1 MRMGTVVLAI
11 RVLLA
16 AVFATAGVGKLLDRT
31 GSRRAL
37 EDFGAGPRLAAVG
50 AVALP
55 IAELGTAVAL
65 LLPDSA
71 LWGAAAALVLLGIFI
86 VGIARALA
94 RGQAPD
100 CHCFGQIHSA
110 PAGRGT
116 LLRNVALALSA
127 LVVLLEG
134 PGPSIT
140 AWIDART
147 AAELVAVALG
157 LVALIAT
164 SAAVTLW
171 FRHRK
176 ALEYLEKA
184 EKELSAIPAGLL
196 VGLPAPE
203 FALPSLDGEMVS
215 LEELCGRGRP
225 VALMFATPDCG
236 GCQQLLPDIGRW
248 QSALRDRLTVAVVS
262 AGEPE
267 RNREAFQKHG
277 IRDVVLQQDGEV
289 MGDYRVVAT
298 PSAVLID
305 PDGKIASAMAAGQ
318 VTIES
323 LVRLA
328 LSRRRTSLALGSA
341 ALLGEQ
347 QVAESA

>member
-1 MRMGTVVLAI
+1 MGTLVLAI

-37 EDFGAGPRLAAVG
+37 EDFGAGPRVAAVG

-65 LLPDSA
+65 LFPNSA
-71 LWGAAAALVLLGIFI
+71 VWGAAAALLLLGLFIF
-86 VGIARALA
+86 GIARALA

-127 LVVLLEG
+127 LVVLVEG
-134 PGPSIT
+134 PGPSLAT
-140 AWIDART
+140 WIDART
-147 AAELVAVALG
+147 AAELAAVAAG
-157 LVALIAT
+157 IIALVAT
-164 SAAVTLW
+164 SAAIAFWL
-171 FRHRK
+171 RNRDL
-176 ALEYLEKA
+176 ARDLEEA
-184 EKELSAIPAGLL
+184 RKELSAIPAGLP
-196 VGLPAPE
+196 VGLPAPD
-203 FALPSLDGEMVS
+203 FALPNLDGEILP
-215 LEELCGRGRP
+215 LEALCGRGRP
-225 VALMFATPDCG
+225 VVLIFATPDCA

-248 QSALRDRLTVAVVS
+248 QTALGDRLTVAVVS
-262 AGEPE
+262 LGDPE
-267 RNREAFQKHG
+267 RNQEAFGKHG
-277 IRDVVLQQDGEV
+277 IRDVVLQHDGEV
-289 MGDYRVVAT
+289 MGDYRVQAT
-298 PSAVLID
+298 PSAILVGS
-305 PDGKIASAMAAGQ
+305 DGKIASAMAAGQ

-323 LVRLA
+323 LIRLG
-328 LSRRRTSLALGSA
+328 LSRRNSSLALGSA
-341 ALLGEQ
+341 ALLGDQ